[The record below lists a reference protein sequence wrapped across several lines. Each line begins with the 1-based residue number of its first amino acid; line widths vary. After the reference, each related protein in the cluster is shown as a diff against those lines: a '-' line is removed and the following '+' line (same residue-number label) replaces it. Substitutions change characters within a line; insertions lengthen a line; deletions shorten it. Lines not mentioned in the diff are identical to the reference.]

1 MTAYTEDPEV
11 LQVWV
16 IEDENQLADWAAE
29 FMQNV
34 QAPMTL
40 LLDGPMGS
48 GKTTLVRHLMRVL
61 HGEEASSPTFSLV
74 NEYRSDRGVVYH
86 FDLYRLEEVQ
96 ELEEI
101 GFEEYLETSSV
112 CVIEWPQLGVDFYD
126 PEITCT
132 IRIDILGGTRRRIKW
147 FKGIVI

>member
-1 MTAYTEDPEV
+1 MTGYAMDPAV
-11 LQVWV
+11 RQSWV
-16 IEDENQLADWAAE
+16 IENENQLADWAAE
-29 FMQNV
+29 FV
-34 QAPMTL
+34 PHIQAPMTL

-74 NEYRSDRGVVYH
+74 NEYRGDRGVVYH
-86 FDLYRLEEVQ
+86 FDLYRLEQAE

-101 GFEEYLETSSV
+101 GFEEYLDSPTV

-126 PEITCT
+126 PEISCT
-132 IRIDILGGTRRRIKW
+132 IRIEILADTRRRITW
-147 FKGIVI
+147 YKGIAI